1 MPDSASCDSTSIS
14 YVPNTVSGS
23 AKLLVVGAFGVGKTT
38 LIGSVSEIPPLR
50 TEEAI
55 TAASVGVDSL
65 HGVENKTTT
74 TVALDFGRVTLG
86 DSGDTVLYLFGTPGQ
101 QRFWSLWDG
110 LAEGAI
116 GALVLIDLRRID
128 DSFAVL
134 DRLEATGLPYVVA
147 INDFPDA
154 PRHAD
159 DEVRQALALPEAVL
173 LHCNALDRRSSVDA
187 LITLVSH
194 ALTRLDAAEARIR

>member
-1 MPDSASCDSTSIS
+1 MPD
-14 YVPNTVSGS
+14 TVGGS

-50 TEEAI
+50 TEEPM
-55 TAASVGVDSL
+55 TVASVGVDSL
-65 HGVENKTTT
+65 NGVENKTTT

-86 DSGDTVLYLFGTPGQ
+86 GDTVLYLFGTPGQ

-134 DRLEATGLPYVVA
+134 DQLEATGLPYVVA
-147 INDFPDA
+147 VNDFPDS
-154 PRHAD
+154 PRPAD

-173 LHCNALDRRSSVDA
+173 LHCNALDHRSSVYA

-194 ALTRLDAAEARIR
+194 ALTCLDAAEARIR

>member
-1 MPDSASCDSTSIS
+1 MS
-14 YVPNTVSGS
+14 YVPDTVGGT

-38 LIGSVSEIPPLR
+38 LIGTVSEIRPLR
-50 TEEAI
+50 TEEAM
-55 TAASVGVDSL
+55 TVASVGVDSL

-74 TVALDFGRVTLG
+74 TVALDFGRVTL
-86 DSGDTVLYLFGTPGQ
+86 GDTVLYLFGTPGQ

-116 GALVLIDLRRID
+116 GALVLVDLRRID

-134 DRLEATGLPYVVA
+134 DQLEATGLPYVVA
-147 INDFPDA
+147 INDFPGA

-159 DEVRQALALPEAVL
+159 DEVRQALALPAAVL
-173 LHCNALDRRSSVDA
+173 LHCNALDHRSSVNA

-194 ALTRLDAAEARIR
+194 ALTCLDAAEARIR